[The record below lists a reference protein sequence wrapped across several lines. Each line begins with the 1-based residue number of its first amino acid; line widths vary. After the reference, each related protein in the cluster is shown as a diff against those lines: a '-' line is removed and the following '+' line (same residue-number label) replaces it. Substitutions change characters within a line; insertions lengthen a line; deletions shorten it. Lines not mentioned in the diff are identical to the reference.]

1 MDKNYLQAA
10 GRLLKVNKNSMNQ
23 HKSARNSAILAHFL
37 PLFFRLLLFIINY
50 LHAKK
55 DEQVEN
61 GTPGGGVHSNFKC
74 NRFETV
80 GLLNEVGG
88 FFGLISPICH
98 CAPVAGNY
106 MQTIGGS
113 RLS

>member
-61 GTPGGGVHSNFKC
+61 GTPGGWGTFK
-74 NRFETV
+74 FQV
-80 GLLNEVGG
+80 Q
-88 FFGLISPICH
+88 PI
-98 CAPVAGNY
+98 
-106 MQTIGGS
+106 
-113 RLS
+113 